1 MIVAKIYV
9 DGTRVSVREC
19 ASITMGMQG
28 AQVEVTYSGVWSSLN
43 RTAVFAGAAAK
54 DVINPGDLITIPAEL
69 TEKSGHQLRIGF
81 YGVDGSGK
89 VVIPTVWATLGIV
102 QAGADPSGDTSTDP
116 ALPVWAQIQ
125 KEVDEL
131 RNTGGKP
138 GPQGPA
144 GPVGPQGPEG
154 PKGDKGDKGDP
165 GEPGPAGADG
175 YSPVRGVDY
184 WTEADK
190 TEIKSYIDEAILGGE
205 W

>member
-1 MIVAKIYV
+1 MIVARIYV
-9 DGTRVSVREC
+9 NGTRVSVKEST
-19 ASITMGMQG
+19 SITMGMQG
-28 AQVEVTYSGVWSSLN
+28 AQVEVTYSGLWSSLN

-69 TEKSGHQLRIGF
+69 TEKSGHQVRIGF
-81 YGVDGSGK
+81 YGVDDSGK

-138 GPQGPA
+138 GPQGEPGPTGPQGERGPA
-144 GPVGPQGPEG
+144 GP
-154 PKGDKGDKGDP
+154 
-165 GEPGPAGADG
+165 AG
-175 YSPVRGVDY
+175 YNPVRGVDY

-190 TEIKSYIDEAILGGE
+190 AEIKAYVDDAILGGA